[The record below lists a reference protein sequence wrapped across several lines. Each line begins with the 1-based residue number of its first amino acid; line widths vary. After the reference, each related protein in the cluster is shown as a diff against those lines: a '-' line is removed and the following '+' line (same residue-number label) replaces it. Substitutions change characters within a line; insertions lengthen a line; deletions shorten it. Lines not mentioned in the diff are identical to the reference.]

1 MLKNHEKELMI
12 SINLFLDNILKINN
26 LFKTLLQKY
35 FDQKFDDVQK
45 VTDQIS
51 NLESECDA
59 LRRDVERRIYS
70 ETLIPEIRGD
80 VLGMLE
86 NLDKIPGQIQG
97 NAHSFNTEKPKVN
110 AELDKNFL
118 KLCDYASECIS
129 LLIEGS
135 RSFFTDKKITIAKC
149 LEVSKVESKAD
160 KISTELKKTIFTN
173 NIIIDAVLTDYG
185 RQKLAGTGNLGI
197 TQYAFANQPVD
208 WQLGF
213 QKAASESM
221 REIVAFHDYL
231 LLPIIIA
238 ISVFVLFLMLYAC
251 IRFRASANPNPSKR
265 THNVAVE
272 VLWTLIPCLILIVI
286 AVPSFKILYKQDA
299 IPKADL
305 TIKAIGYQ
313 WYWGYEY
320 PDENI
325 IFESYMVEDKDLRPD
340 QPRLLAVDNEVV
352 VPVNKVVKVLITAND
367 VLHAWALPS
376 FGVKRDAVPGRI
388 NETWFKAEK
397 VGTYYGQC
405 SELCGIKHAFMPITV
420 KVVTDEEY
428 EDWLS
433 EAKEKFAKEEIENN
447 NLKLVSK

>member
-1 MLKNHEKELMI
+1 M
-12 SINLFLDNILKINN
+12 
-26 LFKTLLQKY
+26 
-35 FDQKFDDVQK
+35 
-45 VTDQIS
+45 
-51 NLESECDA
+51 
-59 LRRDVERRIYS
+59 
-70 ETLIPEIRGD
+70 
-80 VLGMLE
+80 
-86 NLDKIPGQIQG
+86 
-97 NAHSFNTEKPKVN
+97 
-110 AELDKNFL
+110 
-118 KLCDYASECIS
+118 
-129 LLIEGS
+129 
-135 RSFFTDKKITIAKC
+135 
-149 LEVSKVESKAD
+149 
-160 KISTELKKTIFTN
+160 
-173 NIIIDAVLTDYG
+173 
-185 RQKLAGTGNLGI
+185 
-197 TQYAFANQPVD
+197 
-208 WQLGF
+208 
-213 QKAASESM
+213 
-221 REIVAFHDYL
+221 
-231 LLPIIIA
+231 
-238 ISVFVLFLMLYAC
+238 
-251 IRFRASANPNPSKR
+251 
-265 THNVAVE
+265 
-272 VLWTLIPCLILIVI
+272 

-405 SELCGIKHAFMPITV
+405 SELCGIKHAFMPITD
-420 KVVTDEEY
+420 KVVTEEEY

>member
-1 MLKNHEKELMI
+1 MKKF
-12 SINLFLDNILKINN
+12 LFIFL
-26 LFKTLLQKY
+26 TLLVSHK
-35 FDQKFDDVQK
+35 
-45 VTDQIS
+45 
-51 NLESECDA
+51 A
-59 LRRDVERRIYS
+59 L
-70 ETLIPEIRGD
+70 
-80 VLGMLE
+80 
-86 NLDKIPGQIQG
+86 
-97 NAHSFNTEKPKVN
+97 
-110 AELDKNFL
+110 
-118 KLCDYASECIS
+118 
-129 LLIEGS
+129 
-135 RSFFTDKKITIAKC
+135 
-149 LEVSKVESKAD
+149 
-160 KISTELKKTIFTN
+160 
-173 NIIIDAVLTDYG
+173 
-185 RQKLAGTGNLGI
+185 
-197 TQYAFANQPVD
+197 ANQPTD

-213 QKAASESM
+213 QNAASQSM
-221 REIVAFHDYL
+221 REIVSFHNYL

-251 IRFRASANPNPSKR
+251 VRFRASANPNPSKR

-272 VLWTLIPCLILIVI
+272 VLWTLIPCLILIVM

-325 IFESYMVEDKDLRPD
+325 IFESYMLEDKDLGPD

-420 KVVTDEEY
+420 KVVTEEDY
-428 EDWLS
+428 QIWLL
-433 EAKEKFAKEEIENN
+433 EAKEKFAKEEIKNN

>member
-1 MLKNHEKELMI
+1 M
-12 SINLFLDNILKINN
+12 
-26 LFKTLLQKY
+26 
-35 FDQKFDDVQK
+35 
-45 VTDQIS
+45 
-51 NLESECDA
+51 
-59 LRRDVERRIYS
+59 
-70 ETLIPEIRGD
+70 
-80 VLGMLE
+80 
-86 NLDKIPGQIQG
+86 
-97 NAHSFNTEKPKVN
+97 
-110 AELDKNFL
+110 
-118 KLCDYASECIS
+118 
-129 LLIEGS
+129 
-135 RSFFTDKKITIAKC
+135 KKILLT
-149 LEVSKVESKAD
+149 LTTLF
-160 KISTELKKTIFTN
+160 ISFE
-173 NIIIDAVLTDYG
+173 AM
-185 RQKLAGTGNLGI
+185 
-197 TQYAFANQPVD
+197 ANQPKD

-213 QKAASESM
+213 QEAASESM
-221 REIVAFHDYL
+221 RDIISFHDNL
-231 LLPIIIA
+231 LLPIIVA
-238 ISVFVLFLMLYAC
+238 ISAFVLFLMLYVC
-251 IRFRASANPNPSKR
+251 VKFRASANPNPSKR

-325 IFESYMVEDKDLRPD
+325 IFDSYMVEDKDLKAN

-397 VGTYYGQC
+397 TGTYYGQC

-420 KVVTDEEY
+420 KVVSEEEY
-428 EDWLS
+428 QEWLMD
-433 EAKEKFAKEEIENN
+433 ARVKFAKEPIENEIN
-447 NLKLVSK
+447 KKIASK